1 MKDAIRV
8 GIIGVGG
15 TIGSTT
21 AILAAEPKV
30 ELVALADPDPTRR
43 KRVLGRMRRVR
54 VFDDYRQMFGACDL
68 DAVCIGLPTW
78 MHAPVSQE
86 AVQLGLHVLCEKPPS
101 NDATELM
108 PVTQLAE
115 TKGLVYMFVRQSRFT
130 SQIDGGAQACAGWG
144 NSVTYI
150 TLRLGGY
157 AHGGVPHADGD
168 TIKQR
173 GVAFSLISVFM
184 PLITSGL

>member
-1 MKDAIRV
+1 MKKDAVKV

-15 TIGSTT
+15 TISSTT
-21 AILAAEPKV
+21 VILNGEPNV
-30 ELVALADPDPTRR
+30 ELVALADPDSTRR
-43 KRVLGRMRRVR
+43 KRVLDGIKGVR
-54 VFDDYRQMFGACDL
+54 VFDDYRQMFDACDL

-115 TKGLVYMFVRQSRFT
+115 TKGLVYMFVRQS
-130 SQIDGGAQACAGWG
+130 QIG
-144 NSVTYI
+144 
-150 TLRLGGY
+150 R
-157 AHGGVPHADGD
+157 AHV
-168 TIKQR
+168 
-173 GVAFSLISVFM
+173 
-184 PLITSGL
+184 

>member
-21 AILAAEPKV
+21 AILAAEPNV

-43 KRVLGRMRRVR
+43 KRVLDGIKGVR
-54 VFDDYRQMFGACDL
+54 VFDDYRQMFDACDL

-86 AVQLGLHVLCEKPPS
+86 ALELGLHVLCEKPPS
-101 NDATELM
+101 NDAAELI
-108 PVTQLAE
+108 PVTHLAA
-115 TKGLVYMFVRQSRFT
+115 TKGLVY
-130 SQIDGGAQACAGWG
+130 
-144 NSVTYI
+144 
-150 TLRLGGY
+150 
-157 AHGGVPHADGD
+157 
-168 TIKQR
+168 
-173 GVAFSLISVFM
+173 LISVSKPN
-184 PLITSGL
+184 PLGLGCRHRPIVLDHSVFLKKTFDIFSKMWFNKCITLADIPSVTARLRVGFLPTW